1 MYYFDLMF
9 SDEYFMKVALQEAQ
23 IAFNKGEIPVGA
35 VIVCNDT
42 IIAKAHNQTEQL
54 NDFTAHAEMIAIT
67 SASNYL
73 SNKYLRNCTLYV
85 TLEPCS
91 MCAGASSWSQVGKIV
106 FGASDPKK
114 GFSIYQPVIINNKI
128 NVVSGV
134 LKTESLALLQ
144 RFFKSKR

>member
-1 MYYFDLMF
+1 MF

-91 MCAGASSWSQVGKIV
+91 MCAGASSWSQVSKIV

-114 GFSIYQPVIINNKI
+114 GFSIYQPPIINNKI
-128 NVVSGV
+128 NVVSGI

-144 RFFKSKR
+144 QFFKSKR